1 MIVRVVPPHAEYI
14 AEMRRREE
22 AQGITPDPVIDAF
35 LHAAA
40 LEGHP
45 HSVTTDLMLRI
56 LGLEICAETQI
67 GNDMIRGVSGG
78 QKKRVT
84 TGQCGMLSTGWYC
97 NATVSS
103 IVVPS
108 LVYK

>member
-1 MIVRVVPPHAEYI
+1 
-14 AEMRRREE
+14 MRRREE

-84 TGQCGMLSTGWYC
+84 TGQCSRTLSAGWC
-97 NATVSS
+97 SNTTVTSGV
-103 IVVPS
+103 ICDV
-108 LVYK
+108 LWLDTCTRD

>member
-1 MIVRVVPPHAEYI
+1 
-14 AEMRRREE
+14 MRRREE

-84 TGQCGMLSTGWYC
+84 TGQCSRTLSAGWC
-97 NATVSS
+97 IHTTVTSGV
-103 IVVPS
+103 ICDV
-108 LVYK
+108 LWLDTCIRD